1 MSMFL
6 IITMWVLFGA
16 AAAYY
21 GQIKGRDPIL
31 WFVLGAL
38 FGAFSLII
46 LFFLPNLEPKQVPV
60 EAEVVIDEGSSAP
73 SPRFRDWFF
82 MDNAHIQQGPVTYL
96 VLQRQIFNGKLTGN
110 TLVWSE
116 GMGGWSKIDELDEL
130 KELIPT
136 D

>member
-1 MSMFL
+1 MFL

-31 WFVLGAL
+31 WFVLGSL

-46 LFFLPNLEPKQVPV
+46 LFFLPALEPKQVPV
-60 EAEVVIDEGSSAP
+60 EAEVLIEEMPSPP

-82 MDNAHIQQGPVTYL
+82 MDENSAQQGPVTYSI
-96 VLQRQIFNGKLTGN
+96 LQRRIYDGKLNGS

-116 GMGGWSKIDELDEL
+116 GMGGWSKIEDLDEL
-130 KELIPT
+130 RDLVK
-136 D
+136 

>member
-6 IITMWVLFGA
+6 IITMWILFGA

-38 FGAFSLII
+38 FGAFSLIV
-46 LFFLPNLEPKQVPV
+46 LFFLPTLELSRVPV
-60 EAEVVIDEGSSAP
+60 EAEVVIDEPAGPP

-82 MDNAHIQQGPVTYL
+82 MDEGNLQQGPVTYT
-96 VLQRQIFNGKLTGN
+96 VLQRKIFDGKLNGN

-116 GMGGWSKIDELDEL
+116 GMGGWTKIEDLDEL
-130 KELIPT
+130 KDLM
-136 D
+136 